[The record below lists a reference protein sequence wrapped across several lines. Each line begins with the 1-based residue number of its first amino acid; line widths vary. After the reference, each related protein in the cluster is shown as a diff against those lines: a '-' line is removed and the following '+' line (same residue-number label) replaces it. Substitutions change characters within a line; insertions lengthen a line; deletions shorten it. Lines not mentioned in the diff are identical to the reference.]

1 MGTRVLAAL
10 AVLVSAGVHLYL
22 WDDGY
27 KDLDKIGPAFL
38 LNAAGGVVIAVLLL
52 AWSHWIPAFLA
63 LGFGVSTLGAFII
76 STTVGLFG
84 LQESWAGWYVWTAAG
99 SEVAAILLGGLL
111 LLRNNPLRQGG
122 PGRSG
127 GESQHHTAVRRPDL
141 H

>member
-1 MGTRVLAAL
+1 MVTRVLAAL

>member
-1 MGTRVLAAL
+1 MGTRVLAAV

-27 KDLDKIGPAFL
+27 RDVDTIGPAFL

-52 AWSHWIPAFLA
+52 AWSHWLPAL
-63 LGFGVSTLGAFII
+63 LTVGFGVSTLGAFIV

-84 LQESWAGWYVWTAAG
+84 LKESWEGWYVWAAAG

-111 LLRNNPLRQGG
+111 LARDNPV
-122 PGRSG
+122 RSG
-127 GESQHHTAVRRPDL
+127 RQS
-141 H
+141 

>member
-1 MGTRVLAAL
+1 MGTRVLAAV

-27 KDLDKIGPAFL
+27 KDVDTIGPLFL

-52 AWSHWIPAFLA
+52 AWSHWLPAFLA
-63 LGFGVSTLGAFII
+63 AVFGASTLGGFVL

-84 LQESWAGWYVWTAAG
+84 LEESWEGWYVWVAAG

-111 LLRNNPLRQGG
+111 LLRGNPLRS
-122 PGRSG
+122 GR
-127 GESQHHTAVRRPDL
+127 QA
-141 H
+141 

>member
-1 MGTRVLAAL
+1 MGTRVLTAV

-27 KDLDKIGPAFL
+27 RDVETIGPAFL

-52 AWSHWIPAFLA
+52 AWSHWVPALLA
-63 LGFGVSTLGAFII
+63 VGFGASTLGGFIL

-84 LQESWAGWYVWTAAG
+84 LEESWEGWYVWVAAG

-111 LLRNNPLRQGG
+111 LLRTNPLRS
-122 PGRSG
+122 GR
-127 GESQHHTAVRRPDL
+127 QA
-141 H
+141 